1 MFSNS
6 KGFSAVS
13 VEGLARHF
21 DTSAMSYEREA
32 QRISKQILTIAL
44 IPSYKRSNGK

>member
-1 MFSNS
+1 MFTNS

-21 DTSAMSYEREA
+21 DTSAMSYERGA
-32 QRISKQILTIAL
+32 TDIKTDPHNCTDTFQ
-44 IPSYKRSNGK
+44 